1 MNKKWLT
8 ALALSGFLLAGGSAF
23 AMEPTINV
31 DSSTANMPNK
41 AESHL
46 LKVNVVT
53 PEIKQISGV
62 VYEQV
67 PSRGYENVAMKM
79 DILKPQSKTPL
90 PAIVYVTGGGFIN
103 ANKDNGIQLRMH
115 LAEAG
120 YVVASIEY
128 RVAPTAV
135 FPQPLEDV
143 KASIRYLRANA
154 KKFNID
160 PDRIGIVGGSAG
172 GYLTAMAGVTSGT
185 TTFDKGENLDQ
196 SSSVKAA
203 VDLYG
208 LYGLSDLTRI
218 GDDYSDAVK
227 EAHKSAGATEALWV
241 NGSPVFGGRDG
252 GILADPAAAKAA
264 DPMTYVGKNS
274 APMLL
279 MHGTKDFVVSPS
291 QTDLLFQAL
300 RKEGIPSDRYLVEG
314 AAHGGVY
321 WDQAEA
327 LSIITDFFNK
337 YLK

>member
-79 DILKPQSKTPL
+79 DILKPQSKTSL

-208 LYGLSDLTRI
+208 LSGLSGLTRI

-252 GILADPAAAKAA
+252 GILADPTAAKAA

>member
-31 DSSTANMPNK
+31 DSSTANMPN
-41 AESHL
+41 
-46 LKVNVVT
+46 
-53 PEIKQISGV
+53 
-62 VYEQV
+62 
-67 PSRGYENVAMKM
+67 
-79 DILKPQSKTPL
+79 
-90 PAIVYVTGGGFIN
+90 
-103 ANKDNGIQLRMH
+103 
-115 LAEAG
+115 
-120 YVVASIEY
+120 
-128 RVAPTAV
+128 
-135 FPQPLEDV
+135 
-143 KASIRYLRANA
+143 
-154 KKFNID
+154 
-160 PDRIGIVGGSAG
+160 
-172 GYLTAMAGVTSGT
+172 
-185 TTFDKGENLDQ
+185 
-196 SSSVKAA
+196 
-203 VDLYG
+203 
-208 LYGLSDLTRI
+208 
-218 GDDYSDAVK
+218 
-227 EAHKSAGATEALWV
+227 
-241 NGSPVFGGRDG
+241 
-252 GILADPAAAKAA
+252 KAA

>member
-90 PAIVYVTGGGFIN
+90 PAIVYVTGGFIN

-154 KKFNID
+154 NKFNID

-203 VDLYG
+203 VD

>member
-154 KKFNID
+154 NKFNID

-208 LYGLSDLTRI
+208 LSDLTRI

-252 GILADPAAAKAA
+252 GILADPAAKAA

>member
-154 KKFNID
+154 NKFNID

-208 LYGLSDLTRI
+208 LFDLTRI

-291 QTDLLFQAL
+291 QTDLLFKAL